1 MLKEETLW
9 ELKELGLSL
18 WLTKQSQQRSMV
30 WSELCLHL
38 VAYFPSKKYGC
49 LQTTLRTVGRAN
61 PELCMQLRSSK
72 TDIQLN

>member
-30 WSELCLHL
+30 WSELRLRL
-38 VAYFPSKKYGC
+38 VAYFPSKKYRC
-49 LQTTLRTVGRAN
+49 LQTALTTVCRAHL
-61 PELCMQLRSSK
+61 ELCMQLCSSK
-72 TDIQLN
+72 IDIQLN